1 MPNSDSWDPDQ
12 YRRFAAERAQPFHD
26 LVGLIRPGGLGR
38 AVDLGCGPGEL
49 TALAAREL
57 HVESMLGI
65 DCSDAM
71 LERAAAHATDG
82 LRFAKGD
89 ISTWTSNGD
98 HDLVLAA
105 ASLQWVPDHAAVLQ
119 RWTAALA
126 PGGQLA
132 VQVPANAGAPT
143 HVVASALAEREPYRS
158 AFGPTGPPVDPVRAH
173 VLEPEEYAQLLY
185 DLGYVRQHVRLVVYP
200 HVLPTSRHAVEWV
213 KGTMLTRFESRLP
226 SELYGQLLEDYER
239 ELLAVI
245 GEHEPHFF
253 PFRRILMWA
262 QRP

>member
-1 MPNSDSWDPDQ
+1 
-12 YRRFAAERAQPFHD
+12 
-26 LVGLIRPGGLGR
+26 
-38 AVDLGCGPGEL
+38 
-49 TALAAREL
+49 
-57 HVESMLGI
+57 
-65 DCSDAM
+65 
-71 LERAAAHATDG
+71 
-82 LRFAKGD
+82 
-89 ISTWTSNGD
+89 
-98 HDLVLAA
+98 
-105 ASLQWVPDHAAVLQ
+105 
-119 RWTAALA
+119 
-126 PGGQLA
+126 
-132 VQVPANAGAPT
+132 
-143 HVVASALAEREPYRS
+143 
-158 AFGPTGPPVDPVRAH
+158 

-226 SELYGQLLEDYER
+226 SELYQQLLEDYER